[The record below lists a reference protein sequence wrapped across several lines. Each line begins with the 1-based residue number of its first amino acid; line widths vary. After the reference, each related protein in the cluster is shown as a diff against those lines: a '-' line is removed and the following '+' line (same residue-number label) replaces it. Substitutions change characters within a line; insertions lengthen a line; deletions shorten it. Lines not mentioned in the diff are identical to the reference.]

1 MTDVARLTYQTGFGN
16 ELQSEAEAGALPH
29 GRNSP
34 QQPALGLVSELISG
48 TTFTAPRALNRR
60 TYVFR
65 AMPSVV
71 HGRYQPTEVK
81 TFATPPF
88 TQPPNPNQMR
98 WDPFEIP
105 AGDQDFVD
113 GMLTICGNGSPD
125 AQSGTALHVYRATVP
140 MRADHGERGR
150 SSGALAR
157 PVYPG
162 RDAPDVDVQRWRSHD
177 QGVPVAGW
185 HRQGRELGI
194 GRPGDR

>member
-1 MTDVARLTYQTGFGN
+1 MTDVGRLTYQTGFGN

-71 HGRYQPTEVK
+71 HGRYQPAEVK

-105 AGDQDFVD
+105 AGSRISWTACSRSAV
-113 GMLTICGNGSPD
+113 MARRMPSPGPRCT
-125 AQSGTALHVYRATVP
+125 STGPRC
-140 MRADHGERGR
+140 R
-150 SSGALAR
+150 
-157 PVYPG
+157 
-162 RDAPDVDVQRWRSHD
+162 
-177 QGVPVAGW
+177 
-185 HRQGRELGI
+185 
-194 GRPGDR
+194 